1 MQISAMI
8 TLFGTAEVNKFMN
21 ANLLFF
27 FAGVKE
33 GYMDFKQPQHI
44 RKTYKWTTS
53 YFVLM

>member
-1 MQISAMI
+1 MM

-21 ANLLFF
+21 AKLLFV

-44 RKTYKWTTS
+44 RKTCKWTTS